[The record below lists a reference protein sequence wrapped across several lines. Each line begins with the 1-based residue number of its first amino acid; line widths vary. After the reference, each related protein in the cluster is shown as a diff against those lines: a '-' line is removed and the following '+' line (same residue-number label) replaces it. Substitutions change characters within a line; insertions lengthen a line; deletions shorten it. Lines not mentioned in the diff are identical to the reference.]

1 LDSIW
6 LFSAEDEVR
15 LVAILAHQP
24 QRFEE
29 MALDIGDVIEHSVG
43 SWDAAGRKI
52 DGYSHGKNLRTNQY
66 GFFPRY
72 KTQEEANVADFQV

>member
-1 LDSIW
+1 
-6 LFSAEDEVR
+6 
-15 LVAILAHQP
+15 
-24 QRFEE
+24 
-29 MALDIGDVIEHSVG
+29 MALDIGDVIMHSVG